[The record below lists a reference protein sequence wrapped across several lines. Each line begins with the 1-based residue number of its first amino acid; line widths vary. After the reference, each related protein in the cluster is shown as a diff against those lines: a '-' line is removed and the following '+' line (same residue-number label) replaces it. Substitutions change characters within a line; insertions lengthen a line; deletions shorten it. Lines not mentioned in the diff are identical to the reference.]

1 MLLLTFIVAHHLI
14 IRIFKKN
21 VQQNLIAKPNL
32 LMGYRSFK
40 SLKNDKSWQFA
51 QQMFLKYSEQ
61 VNKVGVVLGV
71 LALLWDIATWLTP
84 SSLIIQVLLFFVG
97 ILYIIIRTEIK
108 ITKSY

>member
-61 VNKVGVVLGV
+61 VNKVGGCIRRLSVTLGYHNVVN
-71 LALLWDIATWLTP
+71 TKFTNY
-84 SSLIIQVLLFFVG
+84 SSFTIFCR
-97 ILYIIIRTEIK
+97 YIIYNYK
-108 ITKSY
+108 NGNKNN